1 MNRFFKFLDF
11 KNFVCLV
18 LSQLLMFVYV
28 WFARKYNINGLDLF
42 FMPLSLTISS
52 SLFNTW
58 LINSFDNLKK

>member
-28 WFARKYNINGLDLF
+28 FFARKYSIRGLDLF
-42 FMPLSLTISS
+42 LIPLSLTIGS